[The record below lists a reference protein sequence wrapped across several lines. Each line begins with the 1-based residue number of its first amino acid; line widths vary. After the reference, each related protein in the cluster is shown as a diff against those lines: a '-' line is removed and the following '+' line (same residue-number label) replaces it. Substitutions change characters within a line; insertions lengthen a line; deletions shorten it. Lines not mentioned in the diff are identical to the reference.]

1 MVSLGE
7 MLGKQAE
14 KLAQS
19 TIKVGNVYRIKLD
32 RSSGIIPKPGDN
44 TRNKFFI
51 ILGFDKDGN
60 VYGGVII
67 NSSIN
72 ANIPPKIK
80 FLHMPITV
88 AKYSFLEHDSFV
100 DCSSLKT
107 TPLSGFSRWEFLGKM
122 EDTDVAMIIGTLKT
136 SPLVDIARLA
146 DFGIK

>member
-1 MVSLGE
+1 MVSLGDI
-7 MLGKQAE
+7 LGKQAE

-19 TIKVGNVYRIKLD
+19 SIEVGNVYRIKLD
-32 RSSGIIPKPGDN
+32 KSSGIIPKPGDD

-51 ILGFDKDGN
+51 ILGFDSDGN
-60 VYGGVII
+60 IYGGVII

-72 ANIPPKIK
+72 ANIPSKLK
-80 FLHMPITV
+80 FLHMPIKV
-88 AKYSFLEHDSFV
+88 SKYSFLEHDSFV

-122 EDTDVAMIIGTLKT
+122 DKEDVTMIVGTLKT
-136 SPLVDIARLA
+136 SPLVDIARLE